1 MSIIKVNQEK
11 LQEIKNKE
19 RVAEL
24 KRLLAESDY
33 KVTSDYDKPNDDI
46 KVQRAQWR
54 KEIRELE

>member
-1 MSIIKVNQEK
+1 MGIIQVNQEK

-24 KRLLAESDY
+24 KKLLAESDY
-33 KVTSDYDKPNDDI
+33 KVTTDYDKPNDEI